1 MHRFKIVAAKDGQSR
16 VQFVYNSEIIVW
28 SENYKSKA
36 SAKNCIESIKKNAP
50 AAAVADLSAGQTGS
64 GYRFEIVAGKK
75 DGFFVR
81 FVASNGETMVTS
93 ENYTAKKSAQNAI
106 DSVKKNGPGAEV
118 VDETAA
124 GNGKPP
130 KSAAA
135 RAPAAPSVSQ
145 PAAKKA
151 PAKAAAKAS
160 PAKATA
166 KPAAA
171 AAKASKPAAK
181 PAAKPAKAA
190 PAKAAAKPAKAA
202 AVKPAAAKAPAKS
215 TAKPATA
222 KAATAKAAPSKGAKP
237 AAKVATKPAAAKA
250 KGK

>member
-16 VQFVYNSEIIVW
+16 VQFVYNSEVIVW

-81 FVASNGETMVTS
+81 FVASNGETMVIS

-118 VDETAA
+118 VDETA
-124 GNGKPP
+124 P

-145 PAAKKA
+145 PAGKKA
-151 PAKAAAKAS
+151 PAKAATAAKPASKAAPAKAS
-160 PAKATA
+160 AKSAA
-166 KPAAA
+166 KPAA
-171 AAKASKPAAK
+171 KAAK

-190 PAKAAAKPAKAA
+190 PAKAAAKPAVKAA
-202 AVKPAAAKAPAKS
+202 AKPAAKPAAKAAAKPAAKATAAKAPA
-215 TAKPATA
+215 
-222 KAATAKAAPSKGAKP
+222 
-237 AAKVATKPAAAKA
+237 
-250 KGK
+250 

>member
-36 SAKNCIESIKKNAP
+36 SARNCIESIKKNAP
-50 AAAVADLSAGQTGS
+50 TAAVADLSAGQTGS

-81 FVASNGETMVTS
+81 FVAQNGETMVTS

-118 VDETAA
+118 VDETA
-124 GNGKPP
+124 GGGP

-135 RAPAAPSVSQ
+135 RAPAIPSVSSG
-145 PAAKKA
+145 PAVKKA
-151 PAKAAAKAS
+151 SAKAA
-160 PAKATA
+160 T

-171 AAKASKPAAK
+171 GKASKPA
-181 PAAKPAKAA
+181 
-190 PAKAAAKPAKAA
+190 
-202 AVKPAAAKAPAKS
+202 V
-215 TAKPATA
+215 KPATA
-222 KAATAKAAPSKGAKP
+222 KAAPPKIAKPATKAAAKPAPSKPRAK
-237 AAKVATKPAAAKA
+237 
-250 KGK
+250 

>member
-16 VQFVYNSEIIVW
+16 VQFVYNNEVIVW

-36 SAKNCIESIKKNAP
+36 SARNCIESIKKNAP

-81 FVASNGETMVTS
+81 FVARNGETMVIS

-106 DSVKKNGPGAEV
+106 DSVKKNGPSAEV
-118 VDETAA
+118 VDETAGA
-124 GNGKPP
+124 GDP

-151 PAKAAAKAS
+151 PARAA
-160 PAKATA
+160 T

-171 AAKASKPAAK
+171 SKASKPAAK
-181 PAAKPAKAA
+181 PAAKPAKAV
-190 PAKAAAKPAKAA
+190 AA
-202 AVKPAAAKAPAKS
+202 KPAAAKAPAKS
-215 TAKPATA
+215 TAKPAAAKAATA
-222 KAATAKAAPSKGAKP
+222 KTATAKAAPSTTAKP
-237 AAKVATKPAAAKA
+237 AAKAAAKPAPA
-250 KGK
+250 KTKAK